1 MSTAQDEALV
11 TVEGMAHNDGLAVV
25 RQKERLIAALRPLPS
40 GALSAPQPSALGALR
55 PLRQSRR
62 TSWNHGFARV
72 DVSGRVRDAILF
84 EVLGWKPGEQLAVS
98 LDGEQAVIQRGG
110 NARLDGRGRLT
121 LPETVRRVLLLE
133 PGDGVLLSADTDE
146 GRLIV
151 TPARH
156 CDEVVSA

>member
-1 MSTAQDEALV
+1 
-11 TVEGMAHNDGLAVV
+11 
-25 RQKERLIAALRPLPS
+25 
-40 GALSAPQPSALGALR
+40 
-55 PLRQSRR
+55 
-62 TSWNHGFARV
+62 V
-72 DVSGRVRDAILF
+72 DVSGRVRDAVLF

-110 NARLDGRGRLT
+110 NARLDARGRLT

-151 TPARH
+151 TPACR

>member
-1 MSTAQDEALV
+1 MSTAPDEALV
-11 TVEGMAHNDGLAVV
+11 TVEGMAHNHGLAVV

-55 PLRQSRR
+55 QSRR

-72 DVSGRVRDAILF
+72 DVSGRVRDAVLF

-98 LDGEQAVIQRGG
+98 LDGEQAVIRRGG
-110 NARLDGRGRLT
+110 KARLDGRGRLT

-146 GRLIV
+146 EFLIV
-151 TPARH
+151 TPARR